1 MISIS
6 LVQSVNMKLNMNSPE
21 QSFSVIIAGG
31 EMNRKM
37 K

>member
-1 MISIS
+1 MTYII

-21 QSFSVIIAGG
+21 RSFSVIIAGG